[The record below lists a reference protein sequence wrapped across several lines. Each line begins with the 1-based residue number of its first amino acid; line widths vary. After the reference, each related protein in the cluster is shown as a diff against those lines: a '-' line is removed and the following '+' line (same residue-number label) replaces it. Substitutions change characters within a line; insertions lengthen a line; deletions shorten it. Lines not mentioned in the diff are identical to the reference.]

1 MQGRRRREECSQG
14 GKLFVA
20 IRYGHTAWRSQADAT
35 AFAESV
41 AASGLALG
49 VDSDAT
55 EKTDALAQQCDMS
68 ATPLEWHRHNVQ
80 TIQPHV
86 QLLVRTAGSRKASSA
101 ADLRTDVMTLVSNG
115 KHNLIAASK
124 LVGGTIMDRNRFGGG
139 AAVTLIDAATEADAA
154 KQVPSQLDPEEGLLS
169 AATVAVVAPHL
180 LEVLPAVLCLGD
192 PVCLGRR
199 PPLLATKFHADHEE
213 VLSTLLPP
221 SRMLRLA
228 ANAADAAA
236 AGDDPVRR

>member
-1 MQGRRRREECSQG
+1 MQNYGLTTSVMDYVPYEPLPRGEYGSPQPYFASPVVG
-14 GKLFVA
+14 A
-20 IRYGHTAWRSQADAT
+20 YDIAAMRYGHTAWRSLADAT

-80 TIQPHV
+80 TIQPRV
-86 QLLVRTAGSRKASSA
+86 QLLVRTARSRKASSA

-124 LVGGTIMDRNRFGGG
+124 LVGDHHGSEPLRQRRCLDADRRGHRGGCRQAGAVPARPRRWAPFSSDGGGGG
-139 AAVTLIDAATEADAA
+139 AAPT
-154 KQVPSQLDPEEGLLS
+154 GS
-169 AATVAVVAPHL
+169 AAS
-180 LEVLPAVLCLGD
+180 G
-192 PVCLGRR
+192 
-199 PPLLATKFHADHEE
+199 PLL
-213 VLSTLLPP
+213 
-221 SRMLRLA
+221 
-228 ANAADAAA
+228 
-236 AGDDPVRR
+236 G